1 MRRRS
6 LFNAACIGMSL
17 IVVPTSAPMSG
28 GVLAASAQVAPPSLE
43 SAIAAYKAKLEE
55 YTQAREAY
63 EIEVRSYW
71 DQVAT
76 LRRARNVKRRD
87 KAEIGQTD
95 YVLTQPPVYSGPPQ
109 PVNPAPEIV
118 PSPPAPPP
126 KRYIPV
132 VADFLQAAADEFDFK
147 PQLPKTEIDF
157 KKAYA
162 KVAAAAGLT
171 REQAARIYGFEAG
184 GNGRYDVQ
192 AGLEYPRPDAHAIS
206 TALGY
211 NQLLSTNSVE
221 LLAEQGDR
229 FVKALSAKVEAVSG
243 ARRRLLE
250 KKLAVLRRMIEV
262 ATSVPDEWGEHEKL
276 GKTSKGLAIHALNLD
291 IDIGPLLQTQKLLD
305 SVEFAKRKGY
315 EQPLTAAEL
324 EMMNLTGDG
333 SGFDMVSM
341 PAALREKVPT
351 ANFFQRNGYA
361 ANRVAIV
368 NDTVVKLIKA
378 TDAKMDK
385 ESKLPGARAL
395 ASQFP

>member
-1 MRRRS
+1 MRPRS
-6 LFNAACIGMSL
+6 LFIAACMGMSP
-17 IVVPTSAPMSG
+17 IVAPASALMAS
-28 GVLAASAQVAPPSLE
+28 GVLAAPAQVAPPGLE

-63 EIEVRSYW
+63 EVEVRSYW

-76 LRRARNVKRRD
+76 LRRARNVKRGD
-87 KAEIGQTD
+87 KVEIGLTD
-95 YVLTQPPVYSGPPQ
+95 YVLTQPPVYSGPPE

-118 PSPPAPPP
+118 PPPPPPPP

-132 VADFLQAAADEFDFK
+132 VADFLQAAADEFEFK
-147 PQLPKTEIDF
+147 PQLPKAEIDF

-171 REQAARIYGFEAG
+171 REQAVRIYGFEAG

-229 FVKALSAKVEAVSG
+229 FVKALKAKVEAASG
-243 ARRRLLE
+243 ARRRQLE
-250 KKLAVLRRMIEV
+250 KKLGVLRRMIEA

-276 GKTSKGLAIHALNLD
+276 GKTPKGLAIHVLNLD

-378 TDAKMDK
+378 ADAKMDK